1 MRPDHGSS
9 RLAAADLVRVSLLG
23 IGARKLRAALSV
35 LGIAIGIAAIVCVL
49 GISQSSAAGLQQ
61 ELDRLGTNLLTV
73 QPGQN
78 LTGDRSILPLSAEQ
92 TLTKAPYVQ
101 QVSGIAPV
109 SGTVLR
115 NKHIGSAITGG
126 ISIKAARPNLP
137 SVLRGRVAH
146 GAFLNTATSEHPVTV
161 LGAVAAERLGIT
173 TLRPDTAVWLGGRTF
188 TVVGIL
194 APIELAPDIDR
205 SALIGFAEA
214 VQAFRVGGAAS
225 TIYLRTDPEQV
236 AQAAKTLAAA
246 ADPAHPDLVSVSQ
259 PSAALTAR
267 LAVKKTFNS
276 LFLALGGVAVLVGAI
291 GIANVM
297 VISVLERRSEIGL
310 RRALGAARRHI
321 AVQFI
326 GESLTLALLGGLTGC
341 ALGILVTIGY
351 AHYKQWD
358 AVIPITVLP
367 LGLVATLLIGAV
379 AGLYPAARAARL
391 SPTQALAR

>member
-1 MRPDHGSS
+1 MRSS

-49 GISQSSAAGLQQ
+49 GISQSSAAGLQH

-73 QPGQN
+73 QPGQS
-78 LTGDRSILPLSAEQ
+78 LTGDQATLPLSAEQ
-92 TLTKAPYVQ
+92 TLANAPYVQ

-115 NKHIGSAITGG
+115 NKRIGSIITGG
-126 ISIKAARPNLP
+126 ISIKAARPDLP
-137 SVLRGRVAH
+137 AALRGHVAQ
-146 GAFLNTATSEHPVTV
+146 GVFLNAATSNYPVTV
-161 LGAVAAERLGIT
+161 LGAVAAQRLGIT
-173 TLRPDTAVWLGGRTF
+173 TLRPDTAVRVGGKTF

-205 SALIGFAEA
+205 SALIGFAAAER
-214 VQAFRVGGAAS
+214 AFRIDGSAA
-225 TIYLRTDPEQV
+225 TVYLRTDPEHV
-236 AQAAKTLAAA
+236 GEAAKTLAAA
-246 ADPAHPDLVSVSQ
+246 ANPAHPDLVSVSQ
-259 PSAALTAR
+259 PSAALSAQ
-267 LAVKKTFNS
+267 LAAKKTFNS
-276 LFLALGGVAVLVGAI
+276 LFLGLGAVAVLVGAI

-321 AVQFI
+321 AGQFV
-326 GESLTLALLGGLTGC
+326 GESLALALLGGLAGC
-341 ALGILVTIGY
+341 ALGILVTVGY
-351 AHYKQWD
+351 AHYKHWE
-358 AVIPITVLP
+358 AVIPATALP
-367 LGLVATLLIGAV
+367 LGLAGTLLIGTI